1 MKKQKRQV
9 RIEAVSEIYM
19 VCEIL
24 PYSKAVSKLK
34 LIRKCYEAVRLRELD
49 KLMQSLFLED
59 RNIPIVQRNRAKL
72 EFMNNDKYR
81 LKVKIQVL

>member
-1 MKKQKRQV
+1 MKNKKRQV

-19 VCEIL
+19 VCETL

-34 LIRKCYEAVRLRELD
+34 LIRKCYEAVRLREL
-49 KLMQSLFLED
+49 
-59 RNIPIVQRNRAKL
+59 AKL
-72 EFMNNDKYR
+72 LAIYTDDNKVPMMTEANKAKFEFANNDKYR